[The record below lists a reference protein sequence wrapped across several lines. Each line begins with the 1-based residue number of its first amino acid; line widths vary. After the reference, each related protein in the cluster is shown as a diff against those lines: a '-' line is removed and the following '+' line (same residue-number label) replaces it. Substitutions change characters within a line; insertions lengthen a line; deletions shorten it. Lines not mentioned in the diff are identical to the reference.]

1 MAVASVTTNIVIK
14 GQDDASAAIN
24 KASKSAQGLTGAL
37 QQTQSKAQ
45 GLTGS
50 LRSMVSGDVMG
61 GLKGLSGGLGS
72 GGGLAGSAALA
83 AAGIAGVAVA
93 IGAAAV
99 KATEWSIEL
108 ERLRARMNF
117 AFAGGADEA
126 FALAKA
132 IGGVGVESVVK
143 LSTTLKAAGVDGK
156 ITVEQMQ
163 AITNA
168 ATAMGKTGDEALSAF
183 ADAIRTGSG
192 RALKQVGVF
201 VSSEKAIKDYADGLG
216 IATSRLTDAQRS
228 QAILNA
234 TLAAVPGLAQAGT
247 DAHSQQDRALSD
259 LSNAWEKLKLQLSEL
274 LAGPALS
281 IVKSLTEMVEG
292 FQNLER
298 VGKVAL
304 EALKSPLKGLQSGF
318 ERAARA
324 ALLLKRGD
332 FAEAAIAGGEALAK
346 IATLGTAQA
355 LDEAGSA
362 FYRVDERASRA
373 ATSLETTGGAASGL
387 AYAFNTMALA
397 AKEGSEWVK
406 VAGAAA
412 AKEDAQREK
421 RRAAAARAAAEAQKL
436 NDKLAAQ
443 SDEFMAGIT
452 APDTRNSDIIRAET
466 DAIKERTAALA
477 EFRDRVLGV
486 QMEAATDPAAA
497 ALIEQQRIRLDLA
510 RQLAEVG
517 EKYAMDEQLRQQ
529 AVAAVTL
536 EANAKIAASQQR
548 LSDQSAQIAAQRTQQ
563 AFGVAEAVV
572 QGLGMIEGAERAQAG
587 VQALIETA
595 RSIQSFAMYDFAAGI
610 QHGIAAAAFAKAALT
625 PTPAAPSGSAGAQRP
640 IQQPTQTGSGSGGSV
655 VINING
661 GGIVGTA
668 AEVGAALAKTMKAAG
683 GTGKAAFA

>member
-216 IATSRLTDAQRS
+216 IATSGLTDAQRS

-387 AYAFNTMALA
+387 ADTLNALA
-397 AKEGSEWVK
+397 RAERVVAERTK

-412 AKEDAQREK
+412 EKAASK
-421 RRAAAARAAAEAQKL
+421 RRDAARAAQQEAKA
-436 NDKLAAQ
+436 LADLLKQ
-443 SDEFMAGIT
+443 QDDEFVDDVNKGREADRAKKIKDRADEIKFWADRANAVAAFQDQVMAAEQSIT
-452 APDTRNSDIIRAET
+452 
-466 DAIKERTAALA
+466 L
-477 EFRDRVLGV
+477 
-486 QMEAATDPAAA
+486 DPAESAV
-497 ALIEQQRIRLDLA
+497 IQQKRIQIDLQ
-510 RQLAEVG
+510 RQLAQINE
-517 EKYAMDEQLRQQ
+517 EYEMDEVMRQN
-529 AVAAVTL
+529 AIAAATIN
-536 EANAKIAASQQR
+536 ANARMLESTRQ
-548 LSDQSAQIAAQRTQQ
+548 LAQYRTEQ

-640 IQQPTQTGSGSGGSV
+640 IQQPTQTGGSTGGSV

-668 AEVGAALAKTMKAAG
+668 AEVGAALAKTMKAAT

>member
-156 ITVEQMQ
+156 ITVKQMQ

-201 VSSEKAIKDYADGLG
+201 VSSEKAIKDYADSLG
-216 IATSRLTDAQRS
+216 IATSGLTDAQRS

-259 LSNAWEKLKLQLSEL
+259 LSNAWAKLKLQLSEL

-298 VGKVAL
+298 VGRVAI

-362 FYRVDERASRA
+362 FYRVDERSKKA
-373 ATSLETTGGAASGL
+373 ATSMEFTGEASSGL
-387 AYAFNTMALA
+387 ADTLNALA
-397 AKEGSEWVK
+397 RAERDVAERTK

-412 AKEDAQREK
+412 EKAASK
-421 RRAAAARAAAEAQKL
+421 RRDAARAAQQEAKA
-436 NDKLAAQ
+436 LADLLKQ
-443 SDEFMAGIT
+443 QDDEFVDDVNKGREADRAKKIKDRADEIKFWADRANAVAAFQDQVMAAEQSIT
-452 APDTRNSDIIRAET
+452 
-466 DAIKERTAALA
+466 L
-477 EFRDRVLGV
+477 
-486 QMEAATDPAAA
+486 DPAESAV
-497 ALIEQQRIRLDLA
+497 IEQKRIQIDLQ
-510 RQLAEVG
+510 RQLAQINE
-517 EKYAMDEQLRQQ
+517 EYEMDEVMRQN
-529 AVAAVTL
+529 AIAAATIN
-536 EANAKIAASQQR
+536 ANARMLESTRQ
-548 LSDQSAQIAAQRTQQ
+548 LAQYRTEQ

-640 IQQPTQTGSGSGGSV
+640 IQQPTQTGGSTGGSV

-668 AEVGAALAKTMKAAG
+668 AEVGAALAKTMQAAG